1 MLAIL
6 LTILKILLYIV
17 LAVLGLILL
26 FVLIVLFVPIRYNVT
41 GSKYDSISALV
52 KITYLLHLI
61 RVIVDYD
68 GNVARIKV
76 KVLFFTVYKMEK
88 VLKEES
94 DGEELPE
101 VKIDDSEMDVDDLIE
116 LWNQEKEAEARKKE
130 GSSVE
135 LSEKDEVK
143 KAEKQEFSKEKEPVL
158 KEEKELEKRAETD
171 NKKEKNI
178 KKEKTKKK
186 RRKEK
191 KPKTDKG
198 ESNFNKYL
206 EKAKKIYAF
215 LTREENEGLLK
226 FVFYKLWRLLK
237 SVLPKK
243 IKGDLRFGLEEPD
256 KTAYLVG
263 GFSLLYPY
271 TNDKFSLTPD
281 FNKAIIEGSLNFRG
295 RIWIV
300 EILYHLVV
308 IVADKR
314 VRRLI
319 KEVKDLA

>member
-17 LAVLGLILL
+17 LAILGILL
-26 FVLIVLFVPIRYNVT
+26 LLILIVLFVPIRYNVT
-41 GSKYDSISALV
+41 GSKYDSITALI

-68 GNVARIKV
+68 GYVAVIKV

-88 VLKEES
+88 VLKEEADDEGETEIKVD
-94 DGEELPE
+94 DG
-101 VKIDDSEMDVDDLIE
+101 EMDVDDLIE
-116 LWNQEKEAEARKKE
+116 LWHSEKEAEARKNESSAEESLDSKE
-130 GSSVE
+130 
-135 LSEKDEVK
+135 LK
-143 KAEKQEFSKEKEPVL
+143 KAEKLESSVEDESVSKTEKEPEKQL
-158 KEEKELEKRAETD
+158 KAD
-171 NKKEKNI
+171 KK

-191 KPKTDKG
+191 RAKTAKG
-198 ESNFNKYL
+198 ESAFNKYL
-206 EKAKKIYAF
+206 EKAKKVYAF
-215 LTREENEGLLK
+215 LKREENEGILR

-243 IKGDLRFGLEEPD
+243 IRGDLRFGLEEPD

-281 FNKAIIEGSLNFRG
+281 FNRAIIEGTFNFKG

-319 KEVKDLA
+319 KLAKELA